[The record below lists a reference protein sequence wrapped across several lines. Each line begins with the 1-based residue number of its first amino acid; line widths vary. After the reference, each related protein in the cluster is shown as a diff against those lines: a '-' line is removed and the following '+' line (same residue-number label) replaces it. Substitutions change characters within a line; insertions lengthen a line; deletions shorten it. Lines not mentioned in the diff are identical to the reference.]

1 MQRFG
6 TILRRARL
14 ARGWTLDDVARRVR
28 SHKGYISGMENRNVN
43 PPSATLV
50 LKLAQLY
57 ELDGTELL
65 LLAIA
70 EKAPKQVRAE
80 LNRRVFGS
88 KSRAHPKKVASREKM
103 KLRRISSKA
112 ERLRLLV
119 EELLEEVHTVS

>member
-14 ARGWTLDDVARRVR
+14 GRGWTLDDVARRVR

-43 PPSATLV
+43 PPSAGLV

-57 ELDGTELL
+57 GLDGTDLL
-65 LLAIA
+65 LHAIS

-80 LNRRVFGS
+80 LNRRVFGT
-88 KSRAHPKKVASREKM
+88 KSRSPARKLAGRERAR
-103 KLRRISSKA
+103 LRRIEDKA

-119 EELLEEVHTVS
+119 EELLDEVRAVS

>member
-43 PPSATLV
+43 PPSAALV

-65 LLAIA
+65 LHAIA
-70 EKAPKQVRAE
+70 EKAPTQVRAE

-88 KSRAHPKKVASREKM
+88 NSREHPKRIASREKM
-103 KLRRISSKA
+103 KLRRIASKA

-119 EELLEEVHTVS
+119 EELLEEIR